1 MIRFKSFCTK
11 PIVPANK
18 QVIAPIIVT
27 IDAAFGANSS
37 NGLIRANKK
46 RAVIDVD
53 LL

>member
-18 QVIAPIIVT
+18 QVIAPMIA

-37 NGLIRANKK
+37 NGNNSMLIK
-46 RAVIDVD
+46 IQLFIVD

>member
-27 IDAAFGANSS
+27 IDAFGQIQVM
-37 NGLIRANKK
+37 G
-46 RAVIDVD
+46 
-53 LL
+53 